1 VQDVA
6 VGSIKQSFITVTSVV
21 KVVHVDES
29 HFPAST
35 FGRFP
40 DAPYVA
46 VHVVA
51 VGSVK
56 QF

>member
-1 VQDVA
+1 MQDVA

-35 FGRFP
+35 LGRFP